1 MISGTTGM
9 LGCADGAFILQ
20 KERRTDSVATLYV
33 MARDQPDQR
42 IHLERNEVRLTWDFD
57 HAERELWKETITQ
70 VSSSKKWKS
79 LPALNEQG
87 RLILQNNGKS
97 VPRKPYSVL

>member
-42 IHLERNEVRLTWDFD
+42 MRNEVRLTWDFD

-79 LPALNEQG
+79 LPALSEQG
-87 RLILQNNGKS
+87 RLILQNNGKP
-97 VPRKPYSVL
+97 VLRKPYSVL